1 MIEKQAIALKHEILS
16 ALNNALNDPIF
27 DPALANFIR
36 TSCVVSGGISAS
48 VYHKEKINDIDL
60 YCKTQE
66 DLDKLKA
73 YAKAQF
79 NTIVE
84 LNKKLQRVE
93 EELRNVTYNTNH
105 NIELPKANVE
115 GLSDEEI
122 ICNIQLDII
131 KKKSLNGEELTLDDA
146 KRVETYTKILNN
158 RKTKPTAP
166 ESKLS
171 DEDL

>member
-1 MIEKQAIALKHEILS
+1 MSNLTNI
-16 ALNNALNDPIF
+16 
-27 DPALANFIR
+27 
-36 TSCVVSGGISAS
+36 
-48 VYHKEKINDIDL
+48 IDQL
-60 YCKTQE
+60 D

-79 NTIVE
+79 STIIE

-93 EELRNVTYNTNH
+93 EELRNLKYNTEN
-105 NIELPKANVE
+105 NVTLPQPNYE

-131 KKKSLNGEELTLDDA
+131 KKKSLNGEELALDDA

-158 RKTKPTAP
+158 RKIKASAP

-171 DEDL
+171 DEDLLKIVEYKNKISDV

>member
-1 MIEKQAIALKHEILS
+1 MSNLTNIIDQ
-16 ALNNALNDPIF
+16 LN
-27 DPALANFIR
+27 
-36 TSCVVSGGISAS
+36 
-48 VYHKEKINDIDL
+48 
-60 YCKTQE
+60 

-79 NTIVE
+79 NTIIE

-93 EELRNVTYNTNH
+93 EELLLVKNKGIIDTKPQTDNNLT
-105 NIELPKANVE
+105 
-115 GLSDEEI
+115 DEEI
-122 ICNIQLDII
+122 ICNIQLDIL

-158 RKTKPTAP
+158 RKSKPVAP

-171 DEDL
+171 DAQLLQIVDIKHNKPDV

>member
-1 MIEKQAIALKHEILS
+1 MSNLTNI
-16 ALNNALNDPIF
+16 
-27 DPALANFIR
+27 
-36 TSCVVSGGISAS
+36 
-48 VYHKEKINDIDL
+48 IDQL
-60 YCKTQE
+60 D

-79 NTIVE
+79 STIIE

-93 EELRNVTYNTNH
+93 EELRNLKYNTAN
-105 NIELPKANVE
+105 NIESPKTNYE

-131 KKKSLNGEELTLDDA
+131 KKKSLNGEELALDDA
-146 KRVETYTKILNN
+146 KRVETYTKILSN
-158 RKTKPTAP
+158 RKSKTSAP

-171 DEDL
+171 DEDLLKIVEFKNKVSDV